1 MRSDSSALHHWI
13 GVGAKDGQRQK
24 EKNSHHLWANTAK
37 EWLVSLAPQIN
48 LGSWSVA
55 YLSMKVHVDK
65 ALVDVSFKG
74 EKEFSKRRTADHK
87 SFVKNV
93 VFLFILFPSTK
104 ERGGGKCRCRPL
116 SHGHE
121 VHCRL
126 ESGVLLRS
134 ADLLGSLYSTQ
145 SSAHILI
152 HWHWSCGNCNK
163 KDTRS
168 ETVSKAAGG
177 AAAGQHFTSSMPFL
191 CLFLQAGATEHSITC
206 DLMVSK

>member
-1 MRSDSSALHHWI
+1 MRSDSSALHHGI

-24 EKNSHHLWANTAK
+24 EKNSHQLWANTAK

-104 ERGGGKCRCRPL
+104 EREG
-116 SHGHE
+116 E
-121 VHCRL
+121 VSVGVGHCRTDTKYIVGWKVVSCYAQLICL
-126 ESGVLLRS
+126 EVCTQHTIQCTHTHSLALELRK
-134 ADLLGSLYSTQ
+134 LQ
-145 SSAHILI
+145 QERHKV
-152 HWHWSCGNCNK
+152 GNG
-163 KDTRS
+163 
-168 ETVSKAAGG
+168 E
-177 AAAGQHFTSSMPFL
+177 
-191 CLFLQAGATEHSITC
+191 
-206 DLMVSK
+206 